1 MNRRTLLVAA
11 AGALTASPAL
21 SQEKPMSRLYATQ
34 MAIIEAWH
42 HQDVEGVLVH
52 LTDDIV
58 WHNSSGLNPA
68 IRGKAAMRTTL
79 QAMAKVIKTNKWRLF
94 DHAENG
100 DRIFVEGVD
109 EFWLTT
115 GEHVAIPYA
124 GVLRFRGAQVY
135 EWTEYFDGRISAAM
149 KAGQPMGPELQEL
162 ISRPIAK

>member
-21 SQEKPMSRLYATQ
+21 SQEKPMSRLYAIQ

-68 IRGKAAMRTTL
+68 IRGKDRNAHGPAGHGQGDQDQQVAAL
-79 QAMAKVIKTNKWRLF
+79 
-94 DHAENG
+94 
-100 DRIFVEGVD
+100 
-109 EFWLTT
+109 
-115 GEHVAIPYA
+115 
-124 GVLRFRGAQVY
+124 
-135 EWTEYFDGRISAAM
+135 
-149 KAGQPMGPELQEL
+149 
-162 ISRPIAK
+162 